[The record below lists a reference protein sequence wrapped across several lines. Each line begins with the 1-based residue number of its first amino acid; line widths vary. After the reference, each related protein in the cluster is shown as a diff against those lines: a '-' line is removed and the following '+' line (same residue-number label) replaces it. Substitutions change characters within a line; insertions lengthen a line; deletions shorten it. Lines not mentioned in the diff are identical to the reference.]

1 MCLSKENQNNHSYKL
16 YYHILLSYIYH
27 ISYYHII
34 ICKILSYLIIF
45 QITVFITFI
54 IFTFSY
60 LLTEKVLFWGQIS
73 EMEILMELHVL
84 RSPESENHIF
94 SVWCV
99 CMCVCYQHNSE
110 TNNSR
115 IFKFGILYLYH
126 WQMLL
131 ETLYKDRTKTLCAGA
146 HKKILIH

>member
-60 LLTEKVLFWGQIS
+60 LLTEKVLFSGQIS

-99 CMCVCYQHNSE
+99 YACVCVCVCVCVCLSVCYQHN
-110 TNNSR
+110 TKINYSR
-115 IFKFGILYLYH
+115 IFKFGILRLSH
-126 WQMLL
+126 RLMLL
-131 ETLYKDRTKTLCAGA
+131 ETF
-146 HKKILIH
+146 H